1 MCSRPFQDIMDQASS
16 NTVRID
22 GDRIK
27 AIRLEKG
34 LTQLYLASFVGV
46 TTDTISRWENRKI
59 PSIKR
64 ENAIKL
70 AEALEVSLDEI
81 IQKPEEEERAEEKA
95 EEVRETAQKRAEERK
110 EERPPEPK
118 GPIRQPE
125 SDTEPEKEGVKPGKT
140 RISPWLFIMIG
151 VILAGSGLFLKLF
164 MPEPSIE
171 PDDIEL
177 TRLLPGHAPA
187 GTVIP
192 VILEIDSFAPED
204 ISMII
209 TETIPRGG
217 VPVASLPPFKKFQQ
231 KAHSLKWIYRTTD
244 DDDGVIAY
252 LVRIPKRDGR
262 DGRLR
267 FSGRVRVKLGLNSLE
282 KEIGGRRYIEISACH
297 WADDNCD
304 EMIDDEEI
312 LAVYD
317 RYGEIKIFDQ
327 LLKEAEDIWTE
338 GGYEIDERTGKARPA
353 VRPR

>member
-1 MCSRPFQDIMDQASS
+1 MP
-16 NTVRID
+16 
-22 GDRIK
+22 
-27 AIRLEKG
+27 EK
-34 LTQLYLASFVGV
+34 
-46 TTDTISRWENRKI
+46 
-59 PSIKR
+59 
-64 ENAIKL
+64 
-70 AEALEVSLDEI
+70 DEI
-81 IQKPEEEERAEEKA
+81 AEKKAEDIREAAPKGVEQHKKERLPGPEEPTRQAES
-95 EEVRETAQKRAEERK
+95 
-110 EERPPEPK
+110 
-118 GPIRQPE
+118 GI
-125 SDTEPEKEGVKPGKT
+125 EPEKGGAKPGRS
-140 RISPWLFIMIG
+140 RISPWLFIVIG
-151 VILAGSGLFLKLF
+151 VMLAGSGLFLKLF
-164 MPEPSIE
+164 MPEPKIE

-217 VPVASLPPFKKFQQ
+217 VPVASMPPFKKFQQ
-231 KAHSLKWIYRTTD
+231 KAHSLKWIYRTN
-244 DDDGVIAY
+244 DDDGVLAY

-282 KEIGGRRYIEISACH
+282 KEIGGGRYIEISACH

-304 EMIDDEEI
+304 GIIDDEEI

-338 GGYEIDERTGKARPA
+338 GGYEIDERTGRARPA
-353 VRPR
+353 P